1 MKYLWI
7 HVYISPYYTC
17 KCSVL
22 QRIRFIIK
30 ISESISTVGYKLKEL
45 FSDGMCGDCVEAQIY
60 FIFEI
65 VIQKAIISLPLLYLS
80 VETKSRALRLSSVRH
95 LRLSLNKTSLS
106 LYLSRLSAIHL
117 SAAYMTA
124 SFSPQ
129 NFPIT
134 PLYFSF
140 SITLF
145 LPNTLLPYQPINL
158 LQHRFFFTLSDYT
171 TRQRGAPTRKVG

>member
-1 MKYLWI
+1 MKWKASKWPHLAKMVYFWKLTEMKYLWI
-7 HVYISPYYTC
+7 HVYISPYYAC

-95 LRLSLNKTSLS
+95 LRLSLNKTFLS
-106 LYLSRLSAIHL
+106 LYLSPPYTSRPLTWQHL
-117 SAAYMTA
+117 SLPKT
-124 SFSPQ
+124 
-129 NFPIT
+129 FP
-134 PLYFSF
+134 
-140 SITLF
+140 
-145 LPNTLLPYQPINL
+145 
-158 LQHRFFFTLSDYT
+158 
-171 TRQRGAPTRKVG
+171 